1 MNIAMNE
8 QQVRELF
15 ARYQALE
22 QVNVNIMAQLGAT
35 LMAVTTLTTAR
46 APAALATPKTKVY
59 RGKRFDGRKE
69 DFEAFTT
76 QYRAESI
83 LETKNF
89 QEWSEEQKLAFL
101 TSALEGKALD
111 VVRSTIIL
119 NAAHLTH
126 NTIFTALERA
136 FKDATIGQRA
146 LTQLQSIKQKEDV
159 EGYTREFNTLVG
171 LASGV
176 AVLDAGTLL
185 RYFLQGLKM
194 NLRVGV
200 VSTQP
205 GTLAVAQTLV
215 SLLDI
220 ILQGQ
225 QMKTK
230 EEAMDTIAR

>member
-1 MNIAMNE
+1 MNE
-8 QQVRELF
+8 QQAQELF

-22 QVNVNIMAQLGAT
+22 QANVNMMAQLGAA
-35 LMAVTTLTTAR
+35 LKAITTLTTAAAHT
-46 APAALATPKTKVY
+46 APATPKTKVY

-76 QYRAESI
+76 QYWAESI

-89 QEWSEEQKLAFL
+89 QGWSEEQKLAFL

-111 VVRSTIIL
+111 VVCSAIIL

-126 NTIFTALERA
+126 NTIFTALKGA
-136 FKDATIGQRA
+136 FKDATIEQRA
-146 LTQLQSIKQKEDV
+146 LAQLQSIKQKEDV

-176 AVLDAGTLL
+176 AVLDAGVLL

-200 VSTQP
+200 VSMQP
-205 GTLAVAQTLV
+205 GTLAAAQTLM
-215 SLLDI
+215 SSLDI
-220 ILQGQ
+220 ILQEQ
-225 QMKTK
+225 QMKMK
-230 EEAMDTIAR
+230 GEAMDTMTR

>member
-15 ARYQALE
+15 TRYQALE
-22 QVNVNIMAQLGAT
+22 QVNVNMMAQLGVALT
-35 LMAVTTLTTAR
+35 VITTLTTAR
-46 APAALATPKTKVY
+46 APVALATPKTKVY
-59 RGKRFDGRKE
+59 HEKWFDGRKE

-76 QYRAESI
+76 QYQTESI

-111 VVRSTIIL
+111 VVRSAIIL

-126 NTIFTALERA
+126 NTIFTTLKEV

-146 LTQLQSIKQKEDV
+146 LAQLQSIKQKEDV
-159 EGYTREFNTLVG
+159 EGYTREFNTLVR
-171 LASGV
+171 LASSV
-176 AVLDAGTLL
+176 TILDASVLL

-215 SLLDI
+215 SSLDI

-225 QMKTK
+225 QMETK
-230 EEAMDTIAR
+230 GEVMNTTVR

>member
-8 QQVRELF
+8 QQAQELF
-15 ARYQALE
+15 ARYQALK
-22 QVNVNIMAQLGAT
+22 QANMNMMAQLRAA
-35 LMAVTTLTTAR
+35 LKAVTTLITAAAHT
-46 APAALATPKTKVY
+46 APAIPKTKVY
-59 RGKRFDGRKE
+59 RGKRFNGRKE

-89 QEWSEEQKLAFL
+89 QEWLEKQKLAFL

-111 VVRSTIIL
+111 VVRSAIIL

-126 NTIFTALERA
+126 NNIFATLKGA

-146 LTQLQSIKQKEDV
+146 LIQLQSIKQKEDV

-171 LASGV
+171 LASSV
-176 AVLDAGTLL
+176 AVLDASALL

-194 NLRVGV
+194 NLRIRVA
-200 VSTQP
+200 STQP
-205 GTLAVAQTLV
+205 DTLTAAQTLA
-215 SLLDI
+215 SSLDI
-220 ILQGQ
+220 IL
-225 QMKTK
+225 
-230 EEAMDTIAR
+230 